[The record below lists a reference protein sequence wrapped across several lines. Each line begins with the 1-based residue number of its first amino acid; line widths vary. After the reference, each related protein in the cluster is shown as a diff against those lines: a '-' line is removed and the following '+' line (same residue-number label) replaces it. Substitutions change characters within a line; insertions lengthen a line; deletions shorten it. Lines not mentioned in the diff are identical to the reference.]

1 MSCFLRYSIYRLI
14 SKTRGGYS
22 YMMKYEI
29 IKNDLLKQIE
39 SNELKEN
46 QVIPSENMLCDKY
59 QVSRITVRKAIDELV
74 YEGMLYRIKGKGC
87 FVREHTENKLSRIY
101 SFTEAITN
109 QGKTPS
115 KQQLYFKKEKAGETL
130 ARKMKI
136 NIDDEV
142 YYIKSLYLADGK
154 PYCLNTSILPEK
166 LFPKLECFNLNSG
179 SLYEILRSFYQLSI
193 TRVQQNITAIESTEE
208 LNKYMQLETS
218 KPLLKIKAT
227 SYCLY
232 ENNETVFELYESY
245 MLTDILSYSVE
256 KYN

>member
-1 MSCFLRYSIYRLI
+1 
-14 SKTRGGYS
+14 
-22 YMMKYEI
+22 MMKYEI

-39 SNELKEN
+39 TNELKEN
-46 QVIPSENMLCDKY
+46 QVIPSENMLCEKY

-87 FVREHTENKLSRIY
+87 FVREHTKNRLSRIY

-115 KQQLYFKKEKAGETL
+115 KQQIYFKKEKAGENL
-130 ARKMKI
+130 SKKMKI
-136 NIDDEV
+136 DAEDEV
-142 YYIKSLYLADGK
+142 YYIKALYLADEK

-166 LFPKLECFNLNSG
+166 LFPKLECFNLNAS

-193 TRVQQNITAIESTEE
+193 TRVQQNITAIESDEK
-208 LNKYMQLETS
+208 LNEYLQLETT
-218 KPLLKIKAT
+218 KPLLKIEAT

-245 MLTDILSYSVE
+245 MLTDIISYSVE